1 MCGDVNAIR
10 HLYLVSAVQLR
21 GRFLLF
27 RRKVI
32 QILRHLAKD
41 GNDEYSTP
49 LLLPSRG
56 SPVAANVPSEGET
69 LEPSDRFRRP
79 PPIH

>member
-1 MCGDVNAIR
+1 
-10 HLYLVSAVQLR
+10 LVSAVQLR

-41 GNDEYSTP
+41 GNDEYSFTFP
-49 LLLPSRG
+49 R
-56 SPVAANVPSEGET
+56 
-69 LEPSDRFRRP
+69 
-79 PPIH
+79 